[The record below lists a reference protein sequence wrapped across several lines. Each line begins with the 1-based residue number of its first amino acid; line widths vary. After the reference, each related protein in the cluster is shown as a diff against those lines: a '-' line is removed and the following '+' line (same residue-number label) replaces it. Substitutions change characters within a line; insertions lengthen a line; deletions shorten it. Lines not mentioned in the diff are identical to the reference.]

1 MNKNMA
7 YYWMKKLLG
16 MDKKKHDAIQ
26 SDNEISLK
34 ASLNPQAKKEQDY
47 IKLVDDTV
55 KEIINS
61 VNGLMET
68 VRLKPQEHELHIYI
82 CDNLLYHAC
91 KNQFF
96 EEQLEE
102 RMYMDKHYVFNR
114 YILHEK
120 NSDEDGTITQVNQF
134 VYIRIQ
140 PNQATMPTSHAT
152 IQVLEGNGSIIGGV
166 VELDAI
172 YGQNTPYYIGVSQK
186 PKLDNGSIRFNQ
198 IAIDD
203 DVNSPFYNQNKYVS
217 RAHAHIKYDSDEFV
231 LYVETGGTP
240 LRGKRTA
247 VFRDSKEIRLDQPGM
262 CVALKDGDQIILSR
276 NVILIF
282 NQQFTNF

>member
-1 MNKNMA
+1 MNKKMA
-7 YYWMKKLLG
+7 YWAKKLLS
-16 MDKKKHDAIQ
+16 MDKKKHERGQ
-26 SDNEISLK
+26 SDNEMPPQT
-34 ASLNPQAKKEQDY
+34 SLNPQAKKEQDY
-47 IKLVDDTV
+47 IKLADDTV
-55 KEIINS
+55 KEIINRID
-61 VNGLMET
+61 GLMET
-68 VRLKPQEHELHIYI
+68 VRVKPQEYELHIYI
-82 CDNLLYHAC
+82 YDNLLYHAC
-91 KNQFF
+91 KNQLF

-102 RMYMDKHYVFNR
+102 RMYMDKNYTFNR

-120 NSDEDGTITQVNQF
+120 NSDENDAVTQVNQF

-140 PNQATMPTSHAT
+140 PNQATMPTDHAT
-152 IQVLEGNGSIIGGV
+152 IQVLEGNGSIIGDV
-166 VELDAI
+166 VELDAT

-217 RAHAHIKYDSDEFV
+217 RAHAHIKYESDGFV
-231 LYVETGGTP
+231 LCVETGGTP

-247 VFRDSKEIRLDQPGM
+247 VFRNSKEIRLDQPGM

-282 NQQFTNF
+282 NQ